1 MAQYNFSIDDDLKD
15 KVEKALIDSGL
26 GGKPK
31 FLEEMVMVYQTHLT
45 SKQST
50 QIDMSAYQNANEQ
63 TKEAIKKSFMHILST
78 IDYNFSTLQQ
88 EKIYIEEQ
96 KQELNNQTV
105 EIKAEIEKVKLE
117 AHEEQKEL
125 NSKHELEKTA
135 LIEESEK
142 LSIEN
147 GKIKEL
153 LNQTRKELES
163 MSSIAKQT
171 SSVMEENK
179 ELRADSIEIQKKHH
193 LELETFKEQYTV
205 EIDKL
210 KVSHEALQKSM
221 RTKDKELFEATH
233 TLNRCKEDVEQ
244 YQEEQKQQQI
254 KLDKKQKELEEVTS
268 QYNQLLGKIEV
279 LERLEKE
286 HNEVDD

>member
-1 MAQYNFSIDDDLKD
+1 MVQYNFKIAPTLKE
-15 KVEKALIDSGL
+15 KVEKALATSGL
-26 GGKPK
+26 SGKSE

-78 IDYNFSTLQQ
+78 VDYNFSTLQQ

-125 NSKHELEKTA
+125 NNKHELEKTA
-135 LIEESEK
+135 LIEEREK

-153 LNQTRKELES
+153 LNQSSKELES
-163 MSSIAKQT
+163 MSSIANQT

-179 ELRADSIEIQKKHH
+179 ELRADSIELQKKHH
-193 LELETFKEQYTV
+193 LELDT
-205 EIDKL
+205 L
-210 KVSHEALQKSM
+210 KVSYEALQKSIS
-221 RTKDKELFEATH
+221 TKDKELFEATH
-233 TLNRCKEDVEQ
+233 TLNRCQEDIEQ

-279 LERLEKE
+279 LEKLEKE
-286 HNEVDD
+286 HHNDLDD